1 MPRVNLDGKSAIVT
15 GGASGLGHA
24 TATALAEAGAH
35 VAVIDLPDDERVR
48 RSEAVAE
55 IGQRATFVP
64 GDVTDLAV
72 ATQAVAA
79 ATTHGPLRVVVN
91 CAGIATPGKLVGR
104 EGPIALDTFRR
115 VLDINVTGTVNVLG
129 QAVAAMK
136 NQELDGEDR
145 GVLINTASIAAF
157 EGQVG
162 QVAYATSKGAVASM
176 TLPLARELARDAIR
190 VMTIAP
196 GLFETPMMAGLPDAA
211 RTALAESTL
220 HPHRLGQPRDY
231 ALAVL
236 QILENPMLNG
246 SVIRLDG
253 AVRLEAR

>member
-1 MPRVNLDGKSAIVT
+1 MSTLNLDGKSAIVT
-15 GGASGLGHA
+15 GGASGLGQA
-24 TATALAEAGAH
+24 TATMLAEAGAH
-35 VAVIDLPDDERVR
+35 VVVIDLPDDDRVR
-48 RSEAVAE
+48 RSEAVAQL
-55 IGQRATFVP
+55 GARATFLP
-64 GDVTDLAV
+64 GDVTDPDIAI
-72 ATQAVAA
+72 QAVANA
-79 ATTHGPLRVVVN
+79 REQGPLQVVVN

-104 EGPIALDTFRR
+104 EGPLALETFRR
-115 VLDINVTGTVNVLG
+115 VLDINVTGTVNLLG
-129 QAVAAMK
+129 QAATAMK
-136 NQELDGEDR
+136 EQDLDGEDR

-162 QVAYATSKGAVASM
+162 QVAYAASKGAVASM

-220 HPHRLGQPRDY
+220 HPHRLGQPQDY
-231 ALAVL
+231 ALAVRH
-236 QILENPMLNG
+236 ILENPMLNG